1 MLDSGGLRE
10 TLILRQRNK
19 KASLEGKCEE
29 RPSEKLTEDLHFDV
43 SWLFNELLHK
53 QGSVPESRQ
62 GFRVGPLVILLK
74 FLTNRQE
81 KYECGFGC
89 CWVFLRLK
97 PQQ

>member
-19 KASLEGKCEE
+19 KTSLEGKCEE

-43 SWLFNELLHK
+43 SWLFNKLLHK